1 MQKNGFVCLIC
12 CREPHHTHPIP
23 TDNKHCV
30 SKYNNNNNN
39 IEWKGNG
46 AQYRLFIQLLLL
58 YKTHKYIYN
67 VHICS
72 QTPLHSASAGSQKKP
87 GCSCVIICIYR
98 VWSTK
103 WNDPH
108 SVKYNISFRRR
119 KQFYLASL
127 LCCCLH
133 FANIHTHKTITT
145 MITMMMVKYNGK
157 IRKMINNEWE
167 LAFWADE
174 WGMAALGE

>member
-46 AQYRLFIQLLLL
+46 AQYRLFIQLLFL

-72 QTPLHSASAGSQKKP
+72 QTPLHSASAGSQKSLDVHVLYVYIEYEVRSETTP
-87 GCSCVIICIYR
+87 IQ
-98 VWSTK
+98 
-103 WNDPH
+103 WNTIFH
-108 SVKYNISFRRR
+108 SDDASNFTWLLYFVVAYISQTYTRI
-119 KQFYLASL
+119 KQ
-127 LCCCLH
+127 
-133 FANIHTHKTITT
+133 
-145 MITMMMVKYNGK
+145 
-157 IRKMINNEWE
+157 
-167 LAFWADE
+167 
-174 WGMAALGE
+174 